1 LHDLPFRATYS
12 AMNSQNHYADEVLNR
27 VAQFRRD
34 IAWIDAQYAA
44 EHTMVIP
51 VWRSRSLIQQGP
63 EPRGVMMS
71 MAETRALMDIATT
84 TVMLG
89 VRNDIAHFA
98 IDISA
103 LEEHEVNELRADGEF
118 VDLRSVGAVLDRT
131 EASILAYAK
140 GIMHWHSRHLFCGVC
155 GSPTESQ
162 DAGHL
167 RKCLNPDCGAGHF
180 PRTDPAVIMLVEKDD
195 KALLGRKAEWM
206 PGMYST
212 LAGFVEPGESLEQAV
227 AREVMEESGV
237 EITNIRYHS
246 SQPWPFPS
254 SLMLGF
260 FAEAVTEELTP
271 WDEELED
278 LQWFTRAE
286 LADGGAGIAQRPRSD
301 SIARRLIDEWISQ
314 G

>member
-1 LHDLPFRATYS
+1 
-12 AMNSQNHYADEVLNR
+12 MNSQNHYADEVLDR
-27 VAQFRRD
+27 VAQYRRD
-34 IAWIDAQYAA
+34 DAWVTAQYAA

-51 VWRSRSLIQQGP
+51 VWRSRSLIEQGA
-63 EPRGVMMS
+63 EPRGIMMS
-71 MAETRALMDIATT
+71 ITETRALMEMATT
-84 TVMLG
+84 TVLLG
-89 VRNDIAHFA
+89 VRNEVAHFA
-98 IDISA
+98 IDISPMEA
-103 LEEHEVNELRADGEF
+103 HEVNELRADGEF

-167 RKCLNPDCGAGHF
+167 RKCLNQNCSAGHF
-180 PRTDPAVIMLVEKDD
+180 PRTDPAVIMLVQKDD
-195 KALLGRKAEWM
+195 RALLGRKAEWM

-260 FAEAVTEELTP
+260 FADAVTEKLIP
-271 WDEELED
+271 WDDELED
-278 LQWFTRAE
+278 LQWFTRQE

-301 SIARRLIDEWISQ
+301 SIARRLIDEWIRQ

>member
-1 LHDLPFRATYS
+1 
-12 AMNSQNHYADEVLNR
+12 MNSQNHYADEVLDR

-34 IAWIDAQYAA
+34 DAWVTAQYIA
-44 EHTMVIP
+44 EQTMFIP
-51 VWRSRSLIQQGP
+51 VWRSRSLIEQGA

-71 MAETRALMDIATT
+71 IAETRALMETATT
-84 TVMLG
+84 TVLLG
-89 VRNDIAHFA
+89 VRNEVAYFA
-98 IDISA
+98 IDISPMEA
-103 LEEHEVNELRADGEF
+103 QEVNELRADGEF

-167 RKCLNPDCGAGHF
+167 RKCLNQNCSAGHF
-180 PRTDPAVIMLVEKDD
+180 PRTDPAVIMLVQKDD
-195 KALLGRKAEWM
+195 RALLGRKAEWM

-260 FAEAVTEELTP
+260 FADAVTEKLIP
-271 WDEELED
+271 WDDELED
-278 LQWFTRAE
+278 LQWFTRQE

-301 SIARRLIDEWISQ
+301 SIARRLIDEWIRQ

>member
-1 LHDLPFRATYS
+1 
-12 AMNSQNHYADEVLNR
+12 MNFQNHYADEVLDR

-34 IAWIDAQYAA
+34 DAWVTAQYVA
-44 EHTMVIP
+44 EQTMFIP
-51 VWRSRSLIQQGP
+51 VWRSRSLIEQGA

-71 MAETRALMDIATT
+71 IAETRALMETATT
-84 TVMLG
+84 TVLLG
-89 VRNDIAHFA
+89 VRNEVAYFA
-98 IDISA
+98 IDISPMEA
-103 LEEHEVNELRADGEF
+103 QEVNELRADGEF

-167 RKCLNPDCGAGHF
+167 RKCLNQNCSAGHF
-180 PRTDPAVIMLVEKDD
+180 PRTDPAVIMLVQKDD
-195 KALLGRKAEWM
+195 RALLGRKAEWM

-237 EITNIRYHS
+237 EITNICYHS

-260 FAEAVTEELTP
+260 FADAVTEKLIP
-271 WDEELED
+271 WDDELED
-278 LQWFTRAE
+278 LQWFTRQE

-301 SIARRLIDEWISQ
+301 SIARRLIDEWIRQ

>member
-1 LHDLPFRATYS
+1 
-12 AMNSQNHYADEVLNR
+12 MNSQNHYADEVLDR

-34 IAWIDAQYAA
+34 DAWVTAQYVA
-44 EHTMVIP
+44 EQTMFIP
-51 VWRSRSLIQQGP
+51 VWRSRSLIEQGA

-71 MAETRALMDIATT
+71 IAETRALMETATT
-84 TVMLG
+84 TVLLG
-89 VRNDIAHFA
+89 VRNEVAYFA
-98 IDISA
+98 IDISPMEA
-103 LEEHEVNELRADGEF
+103 HEVNELRADGEF

-167 RKCLNPDCGAGHF
+167 RKCLNQNCSAGHF
-180 PRTDPAVIMLVEKDD
+180 PRTDPAVIMLVQKDD
-195 KALLGRKAEWM
+195 RALLGRKAEWM

-260 FAEAVTEELTP
+260 FADAVTEKLIP
-271 WDEELED
+271 WDDELED
-278 LQWFTRAE
+278 LQWFTRQE

-301 SIARRLIDEWISQ
+301 SIARRLIDEWIRQ

>member
-1 LHDLPFRATYS
+1 
-12 AMNSQNHYADEVLNR
+12 MNSQNHYADEVLDR

-34 IAWIDAQYAA
+34 DAWVTAQYAA
-44 EHTMVIP
+44 EQTMVIP
-51 VWRSRSLIQQGP
+51 VWRSRSLIEQGT

-71 MAETRALMDIATT
+71 IAETRALMETATT
-84 TVMLG
+84 TVLLG
-89 VRNDIAHFA
+89 VRNEVAHFA
-98 IDISA
+98 IDISPMEA
-103 LEEHEVNELRADGEF
+103 HEVNELRADGEF

-140 GIMHWHSRHLFCGVC
+140 GMLHWHSRHLFCGVC

-167 RKCLNPDCGAGHF
+167 RKCLNQNCSAGHF
-180 PRTDPAVIMLVEKDD
+180 PRTDPAVIMLVQKDD
-195 KALLGRKAEWM
+195 RALLGRKAEWM

-260 FAEAVTEELTP
+260 FADAVTEKLIP
-271 WDEELED
+271 WDDELED
-278 LQWFTRAE
+278 LQWFTRQD

-301 SIARRLIDEWISQ
+301 SIARRLIDEWIRQ

>member
-1 LHDLPFRATYS
+1 
-12 AMNSQNHYADEVLNR
+12 MNSQNHYADEVLDR

-34 IAWIDAQYAA
+34 DAWVTAQYAA
-44 EHTMVIP
+44 EQTMFIP
-51 VWRSRSLIQQGP
+51 VWRSRSLIEQGA

-71 MAETRALMDIATT
+71 IAETRALMETATT
-84 TVMLG
+84 TVLLG
-89 VRNDIAHFA
+89 VRNEVAHFA
-98 IDISA
+98 IDISPMEA
-103 LEEHEVNELRADGEF
+103 HEVNELRADGEF

-167 RKCLNPDCGAGHF
+167 RKCLNQNCSAGHF
-180 PRTDPAVIMLVEKDD
+180 PRTDPAVIMLVQKDD
-195 KALLGRKAEWM
+195 RALLGRKAEWM

-260 FAEAVTEELTP
+260 FADAVTEKLIP
-271 WDEELED
+271 WDDELED
-278 LQWFTRAE
+278 LQWFTRQD

-301 SIARRLIDEWISQ
+301 SIARRLIDEWIRQ

>member
-1 LHDLPFRATYS
+1 
-12 AMNSQNHYADEVLNR
+12 MNSQNHYADEVLDR

-34 IAWIDAQYAA
+34 DAWVTAQYVA
-44 EHTMVIP
+44 EQTMVIP
-51 VWRSRSLIQQGP
+51 VWRSRSLIEQGA

-71 MAETRALMDIATT
+71 IAETRALMETATT
-84 TVMLG
+84 TVLLG
-89 VRNDIAHFA
+89 VRNEVAYFA
-98 IDISA
+98 IDISPMEA
-103 LEEHEVNELRADGEF
+103 QEVNELRADGEF

-167 RKCLNPDCGAGHF
+167 RKCLNQNCSAGHF
-180 PRTDPAVIMLVEKDD
+180 PRTDPAVIMLVQKDD
-195 KALLGRKAEWM
+195 RALLGRKAEWM

-260 FAEAVTEELTP
+260 FADAVTEKLIP
-271 WDEELED
+271 WDDELED
-278 LQWFTRAE
+278 LQWFTRQE

-301 SIARRLIDEWISQ
+301 SIARRLIDEWIRQ

>member
-1 LHDLPFRATYS
+1 
-12 AMNSQNHYADEVLNR
+12 MNSQNHYADEVLDR
-27 VAQFRRD
+27 VAQYRRD
-34 IAWIDAQYAA
+34 DAWVTAQYAA

-51 VWRSRSLIQQGP
+51 VWRSRSLIEQGA
-63 EPRGVMMS
+63 EPRGIMMS
-71 MAETRALMDIATT
+71 ITETRALME
-84 TVMLG
+84 M
-89 VRNDIAHFA
+89 AHFA
-98 IDISA
+98 IDISPMEA
-103 LEEHEVNELRADGEF
+103 HEVNELRADGEF

-167 RKCLNPDCGAGHF
+167 RKCLNQNCSAGHF
-180 PRTDPAVIMLVEKDD
+180 PRTDPAVIMLVQKDD
-195 KALLGRKAEWM
+195 RALLGRKAEWI

-260 FAEAVTEELTP
+260 FADAVTEKLIP
-271 WDEELED
+271 WDDELED
-278 LQWFTRAE
+278 LQWFTRQE

-301 SIARRLIDEWISQ
+301 SIARRLIDEWIRQ

>member
-1 LHDLPFRATYS
+1 
-12 AMNSQNHYADEVLNR
+12 MNSQNHYADEVLDR

-34 IAWIDAQYAA
+34 DAWVTAQYVA
-44 EHTMVIP
+44 EQTMFIP
-51 VWRSRSLIQQGP
+51 VWRSRSLIEQGA

-71 MAETRALMDIATT
+71 IAETRALMETATT
-84 TVMLG
+84 TVLLG
-89 VRNDIAHFA
+89 VRNEVAYFA
-98 IDISA
+98 IDISPMEA
-103 LEEHEVNELRADGEF
+103 QEVNELRADGEF

-167 RKCLNPDCGAGHF
+167 RKCLNQNCSAGHF
-180 PRTDPAVIMLVEKDD
+180 PRTDPAVIMLVQKDD
-195 KALLGRKAEWM
+195 RALLGRKAEWM

-260 FAEAVTEELTP
+260 FADAVTEKLIP
-271 WDEELED
+271 WDDELED
-278 LQWFTRAE
+278 LQWFTRQD

-301 SIARRLIDEWISQ
+301 SIARRLIDEWIRQ

>member
-1 LHDLPFRATYS
+1 
-12 AMNSQNHYADEVLNR
+12 MNPQNHYADEVLDR

-34 IAWIDAQYAA
+34 DAWVTAQYAA
-44 EHTMVIP
+44 EQTMVIP
-51 VWRSRSLIQQGP
+51 VWRSRSLIEQGAA
-63 EPRGVMMS
+63 PRGVMMS
-71 MAETRALMDIATT
+71 IAETRALMETATT
-84 TVMLG
+84 TVLLG
-89 VRNDIAHFA
+89 VRNEVAHFA
-98 IDISA
+98 IDISSMEA
-103 LEEHEVNELRADGEF
+103 HEVNELRTDGEF

-167 RKCLNPDCGAGHF
+167 RKCLNQNCSAGHF
-180 PRTDPAVIMLVEKDD
+180 PRTDPAVIMLVQKDD
-195 KALLGRKAEWM
+195 RALLGRKAEWM

-260 FAEAVTEELTP
+260 FADAVTEKLIP
-271 WDEELED
+271 WDDELED
-278 LQWFTRAE
+278 LQWFTRQD

-301 SIARRLIDEWISQ
+301 SIARRLIDEWIRQ

>member
-1 LHDLPFRATYS
+1 
-12 AMNSQNHYADEVLNR
+12 MNSQNHYADEVLDR

-34 IAWIDAQYAA
+34 DAWVTAQYVA
-44 EHTMVIP
+44 EQTMFIP
-51 VWRSRSLIQQGP
+51 VWRSRSLIEQGA

-71 MAETRALMDIATT
+71 IAETRALMETATT
-84 TVMLG
+84 TVLLG
-89 VRNDIAHFA
+89 VRNEVAYFA
-98 IDISA
+98 IDISPMEA
-103 LEEHEVNELRADGEF
+103 QEVNELRADGEF

-167 RKCLNPDCGAGHF
+167 RKCLNQNCSAGHF
-180 PRTDPAVIMLVEKDD
+180 PRTDPAVIMLVQKDD
-195 KALLGRKAEWM
+195 RALLGRKAEWM

-237 EITNIRYHS
+237 EITNICYHS

-260 FAEAVTEELTP
+260 FADAVTEKLIP
-271 WDEELED
+271 WDDELED
-278 LQWFTRAE
+278 LQWFTRQD

-301 SIARRLIDEWISQ
+301 SIARRLIDEWIRQ

>member
-1 LHDLPFRATYS
+1 
-12 AMNSQNHYADEVLNR
+12 MNSQNHYADEVLDR

-34 IAWIDAQYAA
+34 DAWVTAQYAA
-44 EHTMVIP
+44 EQTMVIP
-51 VWRSRSLIQQGP
+51 VWRSRSLIEQGA

-71 MAETRALMDIATT
+71 IAETRALMETATT
-84 TVMLG
+84 TVLLG
-89 VRNDIAHFA
+89 VRNEVAHFA
-98 IDISA
+98 IDISPMEA
-103 LEEHEVNELRADGEF
+103 HEVNELRADGEF

-167 RKCLNPDCGAGHF
+167 RKCLNQNCSAGHF
-180 PRTDPAVIMLVEKDD
+180 PRTDPAVIMLVQKDD
-195 KALLGRKAEWM
+195 RALLGRKAEWM

-260 FAEAVTEELTP
+260 FADAVTEKLIP
-271 WDEELED
+271 WDDELED
-278 LQWFTRAE
+278 LRWFTRQD

-301 SIARRLIDEWISQ
+301 SIARRLIDEWIRQ

>member
-1 LHDLPFRATYS
+1 
-12 AMNSQNHYADEVLNR
+12 MNSQNHYADEVLDR

-34 IAWIDAQYAA
+34 DAWVTAQYAA
-44 EHTMVIP
+44 EQTMVIP
-51 VWRSRSLIQQGP
+51 VWRSRSLIEQGA

-71 MAETRALMDIATT
+71 IAETRALMETATT
-84 TVMLG
+84 TVLLG
-89 VRNDIAHFA
+89 VRNEIAHFA
-98 IDISA
+98 IDISPMEA
-103 LEEHEVNELRADGEF
+103 HEVNELRADGEF

-167 RKCLNPDCGAGHF
+167 RKCLNQNCSAGHF
-180 PRTDPAVIMLVEKDD
+180 PRTDPAVIMLVQKDD
-195 KALLGRKAEWM
+195 RALLGRKAEWM

-260 FAEAVTEELTP
+260 FADAVTEKLIP
-271 WDEELED
+271 WDDELED
-278 LQWFTRAE
+278 LQWFTRQE

-301 SIARRLIDEWISQ
+301 SIARRLIDEWIRQ

>member
-1 LHDLPFRATYS
+1 
-12 AMNSQNHYADEVLNR
+12 MNSQNHYADEVLDR

-34 IAWIDAQYAA
+34 DAWVTAQYAV
-44 EHTMVIP
+44 EQTMVIP
-51 VWRSRSLIQQGP
+51 VWRSRSLIEQGT

-71 MAETRALMDIATT
+71 IAETRALMETATT
-84 TVMLG
+84 SVLLG
-89 VRNDIAHFA
+89 VRNEVAHFA
-98 IDISA
+98 IDISPMEA
-103 LEEHEVNELRADGEF
+103 HEVNELRADGEF

-140 GIMHWHSRHLFCGVC
+140 GMLHWHSRHLFCGVC

-167 RKCLNPDCGAGHF
+167 RKCLNQNCSAGHF
-180 PRTDPAVIMLVEKDD
+180 PRTDPAVIMLVQKDD
-195 KALLGRKAEWM
+195 RALLGRKAEWM

-260 FAEAVTEELTP
+260 FADAVTEKLIP
-271 WDEELED
+271 WDDELED
-278 LQWFTRAE
+278 LQWFTRQE

-301 SIARRLIDEWISQ
+301 SIARRLIDEWIRQ

>member
-1 LHDLPFRATYS
+1 
-12 AMNSQNHYADEVLNR
+12 MNSQNHYADEVLDR

-34 IAWIDAQYAA
+34 DAWVTAQYAA
-44 EHTMVIP
+44 EQTMVIP
-51 VWRSRSLIQQGP
+51 VWRSRSLIEQGAA
-63 EPRGVMMS
+63 PRGVMMS
-71 MAETRALMDIATT
+71 IAETRALMETATT
-84 TVMLG
+84 TVLLG
-89 VRNDIAHFA
+89 VRNEVAHFA
-98 IDISA
+98 IDISPMEA
-103 LEEHEVNELRADGEF
+103 HEVNELRADGEF

-155 GSPTESQ
+155 GSPTESK

-167 RKCLNPDCGAGHF
+167 RKCLNQNCSAGHF
-180 PRTDPAVIMLVEKDD
+180 PRTDPAVIMLVQKDD
-195 KALLGRKAEWM
+195 RALLGRKAEWM

-260 FAEAVTEELTP
+260 FADAVTEKLIP
-271 WDEELED
+271 WDDELED
-278 LQWFTRAE
+278 LQWFTRQD

-301 SIARRLIDEWISQ
+301 SIARRLIDEWIRQ

>member
-1 LHDLPFRATYS
+1 
-12 AMNSQNHYADEVLNR
+12 MNSQNHYADEVLDR

-34 IAWIDAQYAA
+34 DAWVTAQYAA
-44 EHTMVIP
+44 EQTMVIP
-51 VWRSRSLIQQGP
+51 VWRSRSLIEQGA

-71 MAETRALMDIATT
+71 IAETRALMETATT
-84 TVMLG
+84 TVLLG
-89 VRNDIAHFA
+89 VRNEVAHFA
-98 IDISA
+98 IDISPMEA
-103 LEEHEVNELRADGEF
+103 HEVNELRADGEF

-167 RKCLNPDCGAGHF
+167 RKCLNQNCSAGHF
-180 PRTDPAVIMLVEKDD
+180 PRTDPAVIMLVQKDD
-195 KALLGRKAEWM
+195 RTLLGRKAEWM

-260 FAEAVTEELTP
+260 FADAVTEKLIP
-271 WDEELED
+271 WDDELED
-278 LQWFTRAE
+278 LRWFTRQD

-301 SIARRLIDEWISQ
+301 SIARRLIDEWIRQ

>member
-1 LHDLPFRATYS
+1 
-12 AMNSQNHYADEVLNR
+12 MNSQNHYADEVLDR

-34 IAWIDAQYAA
+34 DAWVTAQYVA
-44 EHTMVIP
+44 EQTMVIP
-51 VWRSRSLIQQGP
+51 VWRSRSLIEQGA

-71 MAETRALMDIATT
+71 IAETRALMETATT
-84 TVMLG
+84 TVLLG
-89 VRNDIAHFA
+89 VRNEVAYFA
-98 IDISA
+98 IDISPMEA
-103 LEEHEVNELRADGEF
+103 QEVNELRADGEF

-167 RKCLNPDCGAGHF
+167 RKCLNQNCSAGHF
-180 PRTDPAVIMLVEKDD
+180 PRTDPAVIMLVQKDD
-195 KALLGRKAEWM
+195 RALLGRKAEWM

-260 FAEAVTEELTP
+260 FADAVTEKLIP
-271 WDEELED
+271 WDDELED
-278 LQWFTRAE
+278 LQWFTRQD

-301 SIARRLIDEWISQ
+301 SIARRLIDEWIRQ

>member
-1 LHDLPFRATYS
+1 
-12 AMNSQNHYADEVLNR
+12 MNFQNHYADEVLDR

-34 IAWIDAQYAA
+34 DAWVTAQYVA
-44 EHTMVIP
+44 EQTMFIP
-51 VWRSRSLIQQGP
+51 VWRSRSLIEQGA

-71 MAETRALMDIATT
+71 IAETRALMETATT
-84 TVMLG
+84 TVLLG
-89 VRNDIAHFA
+89 VRNEVAYFA
-98 IDISA
+98 IDISPMEA
-103 LEEHEVNELRADGEF
+103 HEVNELRADGEF

-167 RKCLNPDCGAGHF
+167 RKCLNQNCSAGHF
-180 PRTDPAVIMLVEKDD
+180 PRTDPAVIMLVQKDD
-195 KALLGRKAEWM
+195 RALLGRKAEWM

-260 FAEAVTEELTP
+260 FADAVTEKLIP
-271 WDEELED
+271 WDDELED
-278 LQWFTRAE
+278 LQWFTRQE

-301 SIARRLIDEWISQ
+301 SIARRLIDEWIRQ

>member
-1 LHDLPFRATYS
+1 
-12 AMNSQNHYADEVLNR
+12 MNSQNHYADEVLDR
-27 VAQFRRD
+27 VAQYRRD
-34 IAWIDAQYAA
+34 DAWVTAQYAA

-51 VWRSRSLIQQGP
+51 VWRSRSLIEQGA
-63 EPRGVMMS
+63 EPRGIMMS
-71 MAETRALMDIATT
+71 ITETRALMEMATT
-84 TVMLG
+84 TVLLG
-89 VRNDIAHFA
+89 VRNEVAHFA
-98 IDISA
+98 IDISPMEA
-103 LEEHEVNELRADGEF
+103 HEVNELRADGEF

-167 RKCLNPDCGAGHF
+167 RKCLNQNCSAGHF
-180 PRTDPAVIMLVEKDD
+180 PRTDPAVIMLVQKDD
-195 KALLGRKAEWM
+195 RALLGRKAEWI

-260 FAEAVTEELTP
+260 FADAVTEKLIP
-271 WDEELED
+271 WDDELED
-278 LQWFTRAE
+278 LQWFTRQE

-301 SIARRLIDEWISQ
+301 SIARRLIDEWIRQ

>member
-1 LHDLPFRATYS
+1 
-12 AMNSQNHYADEVLNR
+12 MNSQNHYADEVLDR

-34 IAWIDAQYAA
+34 DAWVTAQYAA
-44 EHTMVIP
+44 EQTMVIP
-51 VWRSRSLIQQGP
+51 VWRSRSLIEQGA

-71 MAETRALMDIATT
+71 IAETRALMETATT
-84 TVMLG
+84 TVLLG
-89 VRNDIAHFA
+89 VRNEVAHFA
-98 IDISA
+98 IDISPMEA
-103 LEEHEVNELRADGEF
+103 HEVNELRADGEF

-167 RKCLNPDCGAGHF
+167 RKCLNQNCSAGHF
-180 PRTDPAVIMLVEKDD
+180 PRTDPAVIMLVQKDD
-195 KALLGRKAEWM
+195 RALLGRKAEWM

-260 FAEAVTEELTP
+260 FADAVTEKLIP
-271 WDEELED
+271 WDDELED
-278 LQWFTRAE
+278 LQWFTRQE

-301 SIARRLIDEWISQ
+301 SIARRLIDEWIRQ

>member
-1 LHDLPFRATYS
+1 
-12 AMNSQNHYADEVLNR
+12 MNSQNHYADEVLDR

-34 IAWIDAQYAA
+34 DAWVTAQYAA
-44 EHTMVIP
+44 EQTMVIP
-51 VWRSRSLIQQGP
+51 VWRSRSLIEQGA

-71 MAETRALMDIATT
+71 IAETRALMETATT
-84 TVMLG
+84 TVLLG
-89 VRNDIAHFA
+89 VRNEVAYFA
-98 IDISA
+98 IDISPMEA
-103 LEEHEVNELRADGEF
+103 HEVNELRADGEF

-167 RKCLNPDCGAGHF
+167 RKCLNQNCSAGHF
-180 PRTDPAVIMLVEKDD
+180 PRTDPAVIMLVQKDD
-195 KALLGRKAEWM
+195 RALLGRKAEWM

-260 FAEAVTEELTP
+260 FADAVTEKLIP
-271 WDEELED
+271 WDDELED
-278 LQWFTRAE
+278 LQWFTRQD

-301 SIARRLIDEWISQ
+301 SIARRLIDEWIRQ

>member
-1 LHDLPFRATYS
+1 
-12 AMNSQNHYADEVLNR
+12 MNSQNHYADEVLDR

-34 IAWIDAQYAA
+34 DAWVTAQYIA
-44 EHTMVIP
+44 EQTMFIP
-51 VWRSRSLIQQGP
+51 VWRSRSLIEQGA

-71 MAETRALMDIATT
+71 IAETRALMETATT
-84 TVMLG
+84 TVLLG
-89 VRNDIAHFA
+89 VRNEIAHFA
-98 IDISA
+98 IDISPMEA
-103 LEEHEVNELRADGEF
+103 HEVNELRADGEF

-167 RKCLNPDCGAGHF
+167 RKCLNQNCSAGHF
-180 PRTDPAVIMLVEKDD
+180 PRTDPAVIMLVQKDD
-195 KALLGRKAEWM
+195 RALLGRKAEWM

-260 FAEAVTEELTP
+260 FADAVTEKLIP
-271 WDEELED
+271 WDDELED
-278 LQWFTRAE
+278 LQWFTRQD

-301 SIARRLIDEWISQ
+301 SIARRLIDEWIRQ

>member
-1 LHDLPFRATYS
+1 
-12 AMNSQNHYADEVLNR
+12 MNSQNHYADEVLDR

-34 IAWIDAQYAA
+34 DAWVTAQYAA
-44 EHTMVIP
+44 EQTMVIP
-51 VWRSRSLIQQGP
+51 VWRSRSLIEQGA

-71 MAETRALMDIATT
+71 IAETRALMETATT
-84 TVMLG
+84 TVLLG
-89 VRNDIAHFA
+89 VRNEVAHFA
-98 IDISA
+98 IDISPMEA
-103 LEEHEVNELRADGEF
+103 HEVNELRADGEF

-140 GIMHWHSRHLFCGVC
+140 GMLHWHSRHLFCGVC

-167 RKCLNPDCGAGHF
+167 RKCLNQNCSAGHF
-180 PRTDPAVIMLVEKDD
+180 PRTDPAVIMLVQKDD
-195 KALLGRKAEWM
+195 RALLGRKAEWM

-260 FAEAVTEELTP
+260 FADAVTEKLIP
-271 WDEELED
+271 WDDELED
-278 LQWFTRAE
+278 LQWFTRQD

-301 SIARRLIDEWISQ
+301 SIARRLIDEWIRQ

>member
-1 LHDLPFRATYS
+1 
-12 AMNSQNHYADEVLNR
+12 MNSQNHYADEVLDR

-34 IAWIDAQYAA
+34 DAWVTAQYVA
-44 EHTMVIP
+44 EQTMFIP
-51 VWRSRSLIQQGP
+51 VWRSRSLIEQGA

-71 MAETRALMDIATT
+71 IAETRALMETATT
-84 TVMLG
+84 TVLLG
-89 VRNDIAHFA
+89 VRNEVAYFA
-98 IDISA
+98 IDISPMEA
-103 LEEHEVNELRADGEF
+103 QEVNELRADGEF

-167 RKCLNPDCGAGHF
+167 RKCLNQNCSAGHF
-180 PRTDPAVIMLVEKDD
+180 PRTDPAVIMLVQKDD
-195 KALLGRKAEWM
+195 RALLGRKAEWM

-260 FAEAVTEELTP
+260 FADAVTEKLIP
-271 WDEELED
+271 WDDELED
-278 LQWFTRAE
+278 LQWFTRQE

-301 SIARRLIDEWISQ
+301 SIARRLIDEWIRQ

>member
-1 LHDLPFRATYS
+1 
-12 AMNSQNHYADEVLNR
+12 MNSQNHYADEVLDR

-34 IAWIDAQYAA
+34 DAWVTAQYAA
-44 EHTMVIP
+44 EQTMVIP
-51 VWRSRSLIQQGP
+51 VWRSRSLIEQGA

-71 MAETRALMDIATT
+71 IAETRALMETATT
-84 TVMLG
+84 TVLLG
-89 VRNDIAHFA
+89 VRNEVAHFA
-98 IDISA
+98 IDISPMEA
-103 LEEHEVNELRADGEF
+103 HEVNELRADGEF

-167 RKCLNPDCGAGHF
+167 RKCLNQNCSAGHF
-180 PRTDPAVIMLVEKDD
+180 PRTDPAVIMLVQKDD
-195 KALLGRKAEWM
+195 RTLLGRKAEWM

-260 FAEAVTEELTP
+260 FADAVTEKLIP
-271 WDEELED
+271 WDDELED
-278 LQWFTRAE
+278 LQWFTRQD

-301 SIARRLIDEWISQ
+301 SIARRLIDEWIRQ

>member
-1 LHDLPFRATYS
+1 
-12 AMNSQNHYADEVLNR
+12 MNSQNHYADEVLDR

-34 IAWIDAQYAA
+34 DAWVTAQYAV
-44 EHTMVIP
+44 EQTMVIP
-51 VWRSRSLIQQGP
+51 VWRSRSLIEQGT

-71 MAETRALMDIATT
+71 IAETRALMETATT
-84 TVMLG
+84 TVLLG
-89 VRNDIAHFA
+89 VRNEVAHFA
-98 IDISA
+98 IDISPMEA
-103 LEEHEVNELRADGEF
+103 HEVNELRADGEF

-140 GIMHWHSRHLFCGVC
+140 GMLHWHSRHLFCGVC

-167 RKCLNPDCGAGHF
+167 RKCLNQNCSAGHF
-180 PRTDPAVIMLVEKDD
+180 PRTDPAVIMLVQKDD
-195 KALLGRKAEWM
+195 RALLGRKAEWM

-260 FAEAVTEELTP
+260 FADAVTEKLIP
-271 WDEELED
+271 WDDELED
-278 LQWFTRAE
+278 LQWFTRQE

-301 SIARRLIDEWISQ
+301 SIARRLIDEWIRQ

>member
-1 LHDLPFRATYS
+1 
-12 AMNSQNHYADEVLNR
+12 MNSQNHYADEVLDR

-34 IAWIDAQYAA
+34 DAWVTAQYAA
-44 EHTMVIP
+44 KQTMFIP
-51 VWRSRSLIQQGP
+51 VWRSRSLIEQGA

-71 MAETRALMDIATT
+71 IAETRALMETATT
-84 TVMLG
+84 TVLLG
-89 VRNDIAHFA
+89 VRNEVAYFA
-98 IDISA
+98 IDISPMEA
-103 LEEHEVNELRADGEF
+103 HEVNELRADGEF

-167 RKCLNPDCGAGHF
+167 RKCLNQNCSAGHF
-180 PRTDPAVIMLVEKDD
+180 PRTDPAVIMLVQKDD
-195 KALLGRKAEWM
+195 RALLGRKAEWM

-260 FAEAVTEELTP
+260 FADAVTEKLIP
-271 WDEELED
+271 WDDELED
-278 LQWFTRAE
+278 LQWFTRQD

-301 SIARRLIDEWISQ
+301 SIARRLIDEWIRQ